1 MKIQEYIQSLTLLS
15 EAAKENGMD
24 ICKGIPLGFGD
35 DGAPIF
41 AHTEVNPTRYHHVC
55 VTGKQRGAYIRRFI
69 LSLCKLYGQDNVSF
83 LILSP
88 DKTYGELLH
97 VKDADITVPFIQYYG
112 DCSSSLETL
121 RELIRMRTAG
131 IENYPKLFVVL
142 DGLEDIASQD
152 SDKQTFECFKPFFDV
167 VGASG
172 VELITGV
179 DLEKSIFSG
188 YPGAFVGH
196 GNALVSTD
204 VLGKAD
210 VTYVGVDSCLSLP
223 ISVSYA
229 DTENIA
235 DCVFAVNANK

>member
-1 MKIQEYIQSLTLLS
+1 MKIQEYVQSLMLLS
-15 EAAKENGMD
+15 EAAKENGID
-24 ICKGIPLGFGD
+24 ICKGIPLGFGE

-55 VTGKQRGAYIRRFI
+55 VTGAKRGAYIRCLI

-83 LILSP
+83 LVLSP

-97 VKDADITVPFIQYYG
+97 VKDADVTVPFIQRYD
-112 DCSSSLETL
+112 DCASSLDTL
-121 RELIRMRTAG
+121 RELIRMRTSG
-131 IENYPKLFVVL
+131 MENYPKLFVVL
-142 DGLEDIASQD
+142 DGLEDISSQAGE
-152 SDKQTFECFKPFFDV
+152 KQNFECFKPFFDV
-167 VGASG
+167 VGSSG
-172 VELITGV
+172 VEIITGV

-229 DTENIA
+229 DTEYIV
-235 DCVFAVNANK
+235 DSVL